1 MSALGAIFIVVIMVG
16 LLVFISGKK
25 TKLMTSI
32 AMGFKELFRAKL
44 WPIIGMFTATA
55 FSLCLTLLRTSMILY
70 AVGINVPY
78 GSLLAILLISRL
90 SGVISFIPMGLGIR
104 DASLAALLVV
114 ISVPAKHAMVVA
126 AIDRIIMTGPYLVG
140 GVIAT
145 HFFGKKLLKSVPN
158 SINFYD

>member
-1 MSALGAIFIVVIMVG
+1 
-16 LLVFISGKK
+16 
-25 TKLMTSI
+25 
-32 AMGFKELFRAKL
+32 
-44 WPIIGMFTATA
+44 
-55 FSLCLTLLRTSMILY
+55 MILY

-90 SGVISFIPMGLGIR
+90 SGVISFIPMRLGIR
-104 DASLAALLVV
+104 DASFSALLVV